1 MKVKEARERFG
12 ISQSCLA
19 HLVGVSR
26 QHINAIEHEKCRL
39 TVEMAKKIAQVINVD
54 WASLYD

>member
-39 TVEMAKKIAQVINVD
+39 TVEMGNKMTQVINVD
-54 WASLYD
+54 LTSLYD